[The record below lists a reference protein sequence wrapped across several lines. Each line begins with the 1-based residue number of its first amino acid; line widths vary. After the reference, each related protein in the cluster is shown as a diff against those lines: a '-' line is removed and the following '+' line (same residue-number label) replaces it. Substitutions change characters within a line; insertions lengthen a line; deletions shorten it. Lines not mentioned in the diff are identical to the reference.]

1 MISLPLGRCVAFIET
16 GILSTPFWHERT
28 ATACITAK
36 KNLQPRNQ
44 LFLIKSANLFYFSE
58 FPFLLQ
64 GEGNE
69 KLKM

>member
-1 MISLPLGRCVAFIET
+1 TTSWALLLAFIET
-16 GILSTPFWHERT
+16 GILSPPFWHERT

-36 KNLQPRNQ
+36 KNVQPRNQ
-44 LFLIKSANLFYFSE
+44 LFLIKPANHFFYFST

-69 KLKM
+69 TSKM